1 LRWWIAFGGPFLFA
15 AACLGAAFATL
26 GTSTWLTPL
35 LFSGVIVLP
44 VLWGY
49 AITHW
54 ALAND
59 ANAHA
64 PLEPAAEEG
73 SA

>member
-1 LRWWIAFGGPFLFA
+1 MRWWIFFGVPFLFA
-15 AACLGAAFATL
+15 AACLGAALATL
-26 GTSTWLTPL
+26 DRNAWITPL

-59 ANAHA
+59 ANANPH
-64 PLEPAAEEG
+64 LELAGEE
-73 SA
+73 SHP